1 MLSEVSDN
9 AIGEIQKRRNFQKA
23 LREKG
28 FRFYAKSF
36 CDALDGFKRRRMS
49 SSLDI

>member
-28 FRFYAKSF
+28 FRFYAKGFGDS
-36 CDALDGFKRRRMS
+36 LNSFKRRRMS
-49 SSLDI
+49 ASLNI